1 MSANMDSSFYKN
13 AAIVH
18 AVQADKDRNAL
29 NSSASQY
36 TGNEGYQNSLNQGK
50 IGAEEAAKGAQAQAS
65 TAYRNTG
72 MTKSQA
78 SAMAGQQ
85 NAIAYL
91 NSLSDQQNKA
101 YQAGMDNVSVQKG
114 KLDSSTGSMK
124 SFSDPYGGQRQAE
137 AGFTKDLVGAG
148 LTAAGSAVAALSDH
162 NLKENVVNV
171 SSSAASDTTL
181 DNYKRVSKKVKYHGK
196 NGIKQLK
203 YEFKEE
209 K

>member
-1 MSANMDSSFYKN
+1 MSANVDADFYKS
-13 AAIVH
+13 AALVH
-18 AVQADKDRNAL
+18 ADQANKDRNAL
-29 NSSASQY
+29 NNASNQY

-50 IGAEEAAKGAQAQAS
+50 IGAQEAAKGAQAQAS

-85 NAIAYL
+85 NATAYL
-91 NSLSDQQNKA
+91 NSLSDQQTKA

-114 KLDSSTGSMK
+114 KLDTSTNAMN
-124 SFSDPYGGQRQAE
+124 SFANAYGGQKQAE
-137 AGFTKDLVGAG
+137 SNFHKDIAGAG
-148 LTAAGSAVAALSDH
+148 ATAIGSAVAALSDH

-171 SSSAASDTTL
+171 SSSAASGTTL

-196 NGIKQLK
+196 NGIKLLK
-203 YEFKEE
+203 YEIKEE